1 MMTTLYGAIS
11 HGKRNIL
18 MLCGKT
24 GFHKDERLYDDYVQV
39 QSAGVL
45 CPWEVG
51 ENPALSRSGDGNETL
66 QGASQRTVSM
76 RWEAAME

>member
-1 MMTTLYGAIS
+1 MMTTLYGAIP

-51 ENPALSRSGDGNETL
+51 ENPALSRSGDGNE
-66 QGASQRTVSM
+66 RHTVHVDHALPLTEVGSD
-76 RWEAAME
+76 A